1 MERRTFIKSAAAA
14 FTMAL
19 LTPTTLLAS
28 DGAGPS
34 KKHMNVLGEPL
45 AYVEQG
51 EGRPVVFLHGNPSS
65 SFVWRNIIPHVAKT
79 NRAIAPDLM
88 GMGDSGKPS
97 MEETYKE
104 SSQYLF
110 RFLDNLELENAVL
123 VVHDWGS
130 GLGFEYARTRPEKI
144 SGVVFM
150 EAMTPPFI
158 PYPSYEAMGGFAD
171 FMRAVRTPGV
181 GEDMIM
187 EQNMLLDQF
196 MRHGSPNGAIS
207 EAVMAEYNRY
217 YPNTQSRKILLDWI
231 REIPIA
237 GSPAYVSQVAE
248 ANNAWLLESDLP
260 KLMLHVS
267 PGAIISM
274 EQAKTLQKSL
284 TNLESVYLGPGGHF
298 VQEDYPEE
306 IGRAISDW
314 IQKL

>member
-123 VVHDWGS
+123 VVHDWDLVS
-130 GLGFEYARTRPEKI
+130 VLSMPAHVRRR
-144 SGVVFM
+144 
-150 EAMTPPFI
+150 
-158 PYPSYEAMGGFAD
+158 YPAS
-171 FMRAVRTPGV
+171 
-181 GEDMIM
+181 
-187 EQNMLLDQF
+187 
-196 MRHGSPNGAIS
+196 
-207 EAVMAEYNRY
+207 
-217 YPNTQSRKILLDWI
+217 
-231 REIPIA
+231 
-237 GSPAYVSQVAE
+237 
-248 ANNAWLLESDLP
+248 
-260 KLMLHVS
+260 
-267 PGAIISM
+267 
-274 EQAKTLQKSL
+274 SL
-284 TNLESVYLGPGGHF
+284 WKP
-298 VQEDYPEE
+298 
-306 IGRAISDW
+306 
-314 IQKL
+314 